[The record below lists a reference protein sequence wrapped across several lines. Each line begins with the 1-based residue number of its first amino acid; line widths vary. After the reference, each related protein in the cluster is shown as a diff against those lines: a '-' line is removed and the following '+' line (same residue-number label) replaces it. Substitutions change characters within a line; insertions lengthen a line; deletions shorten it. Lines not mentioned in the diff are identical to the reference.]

1 MHYIDET
8 LAKGIVKRDLRNW
21 KGNASEL
28 MKTLDVIARE
38 LNNFKTRDLREE
50 AIYKKIKKI
59 HFPFFHRYVPA
70 MHSNSYGVLS
80 KGHDSNGVGMSKNL
94 LKKCQDSESKL
105 LYEIHKQKN
114 SMVNVFVALDDAG
127 INPGSLV
134 ICIFDLHSKENECY
148 SVVNISRHC
157 LERVV
162 QRLGCQTLTDAL
174 DEILTGLVSLE
185 LTVRSFITRP
195 SERTGGK
202 NEFKIHVPTK
212 NGALLLKIENPKTP
226 CKDAFL
232 DSNLVTWINKWQFFD
247 EQEVTLKKFTF
258 VNFINYQLN
267 APNLI
272 YMQKDFQEKV
282 DNLRKDGDFSVEFL
296 INGFYYDSAE
306 VMNAI
311 NTGDYLDNIIAFERR

>member
-28 MKTLDVIARE
+28 MKTLEVIARG
-38 LNNFKTRDLREE
+38 LNSFKTRDLREE
-50 AIYKKIKKI
+50 AILKKIKQM

-80 KGHDSNGVGMSKNL
+80 KVHDSDCAVVSKKF

-134 ICIFDLHSKENECY
+134 ICIFDLHSKEKVCH
-148 SVVNISRHC
+148 SVANISRHC

-162 QRLGCQTLTDAL
+162 QRSGCQTLTDAL
-174 DEILTGLVSLE
+174 EEILTGLVSLE
-185 LTVRSFITRP
+185 LTVRSYITRP
-195 SERTGGK
+195 SERTNGK

-212 NGALLLKIENPKTP
+212 NGALLLKIEKPEMHD
-226 CKDAFL
+226 KDAFL
-232 DSNLVTWINKWQFFD
+232 NSNLVTWINKRQFFE
-247 EQEVTLKKFTF
+247 EQEVTLKHFTF

-267 APNLI
+267 APNLSD
-272 YMQKDFQEKV
+272 MQKDFQDKV
-282 DNLRKDGDFSVEFL
+282 DKLKIEGAFSVEFL

-311 NTGDYLDNIIAFERR
+311 NAGDYLDNIIAFERH

>member
-28 MKTLDVIARE
+28 MKTLEVIARG
-38 LNNFKTRDLREE
+38 LNSFKTRDLREE
-50 AIYKKIKKI
+50 AILKKIKQM

-80 KGHDSNGVGMSKNL
+80 KVHDSDCAGVSKKF

-134 ICIFDLHSKENECY
+134 ICIFDLHSKEKVCH

-162 QRLGCQTLTDAL
+162 QRSGCQTLTDAL
-174 DEILTGLVSLE
+174 EEILTGLVSLE
-185 LTVRSFITRP
+185 LTVRSYITRP
-195 SERTGGK
+195 SERTNGK

-212 NGALLLKIENPKTP
+212 NGALLLKIENPKMHD
-226 CKDAFL
+226 KDAFL
-232 DSNLVTWINKWQFFD
+232 NSNLITWINKRQFFE
-247 EQEVTLKKFTF
+247 EQEVTLKHFTF

-267 APNLI
+267 APNLTD
-272 YMQKDFQEKV
+272 MQKDFQDKV
-282 DNLRKDGDFSVEFL
+282 DKLKIDGAFSVEFL

-311 NTGDYLDNIIAFERR
+311 NAGDYLDNIIAFERH

>member
-1 MHYIDET
+1 MHYINET

-28 MKTLDVIARE
+28 MSTLEVIARG

-50 AIYKKIKKI
+50 AIFKKIKKI

-70 MHSNSYGVLS
+70 MHTNSYGVLS
-80 KGHDSNGVGMSKNL
+80 KVHDSDCVGASKKF
-94 LKKCQDSESKL
+94 LKKCQDTESKL

-114 SMVNVFVALDDAG
+114 SMVNVFVALDDVG

-134 ICIFDLHSKENECY
+134 ICMFDLHSNEKTCQ

-162 QRLGCQTLTDAL
+162 QRLGCQTLTDAIE
-174 DEILTGLVSLE
+174 EILTGLVSLE
-185 LTVRSFITRP
+185 LTVHSYITRP
-195 SERTGGK
+195 PERTNGK

-212 NGALLLKIENPKTP
+212 NGALLLKIENPKMP
-226 CKDAFL
+226 DKDAFL
-232 DSNLVTWINKWQFFD
+232 DSNLVTWINKRQFFD
-247 EQEVTLKKFTF
+247 EQEVTLKRFTF
-258 VNFINYQLN
+258 VNFVNYLLN
-267 APNLI
+267 APDLSH
-272 YMQKDFQEKV
+272 MQNDFQEKV
-282 DNLRKDGDFSVEFL
+282 DKLKTDSASSVEFL

-311 NTGDYLDNIIAFERR
+311 NTGDYLDNIIAFERL

>member
-1 MHYIDET
+1 MHYINET

-28 MKTLDVIARE
+28 MKTLGVIARG

-50 AIYKKIKKI
+50 AIFKKIKQM

-70 MHSNSYGVLS
+70 MHSNSYGILS
-80 KGHDSNGVGMSKNL
+80 KVHDSDCVGMSKKF

-134 ICIFDLHSKENECY
+134 ICIFDLHSKEKVCK

-162 QRLGCQTLTDAL
+162 QRLRCQTLTDAL
-174 DEILTGLVSLE
+174 EEILTGLVSLE
-185 LTVRSFITRP
+185 LTVRSYITRP
-195 SERTGGK
+195 SERTNGK

-226 CKDAFL
+226 DRDAFL
-232 DSNLVTWINKWQFFD
+232 DSNLVTWINKRQFFD
-247 EQEVTLKKFTF
+247 EQEVTLKHFTF
-258 VNFINYQLN
+258 VNFINYHLN
-267 APNLI
+267 APNLSH
-272 YMQKDFQEKV
+272 MQKDFQEKV
-282 DNLRKDGDFSVEFL
+282 DKLKIDGAFSVEFL

-306 VMNAI
+306 VINAI
-311 NTGDYLDNIIAFERR
+311 NTGDYLDNIIAFERL

>member
-21 KGNASEL
+21 KGSASEL
-28 MKTLDVIARE
+28 MKTIEVIARG
-38 LNNFKTRDLREE
+38 LNSFKTRDLREE
-50 AIYKKIKKI
+50 AILKKIKQM

-80 KGHDSNGVGMSKNL
+80 KVHDSDCARVSKKF

-134 ICIFDLHSKENECY
+134 ICIFDLHSKEKVCH
-148 SVVNISRHC
+148 SVANISRHC

-162 QRLGCQTLTDAL
+162 QRSGCQTLTDAL
-174 DEILTGLVSLE
+174 EEILTGLVSLE
-185 LTVRSFITRP
+185 LTVRSYITRP
-195 SERTGGK
+195 SERTNGK

-212 NGALLLKIENPKTP
+212 NGALLLKIENPKMHD
-226 CKDAFL
+226 KDGFL
-232 DSNLVTWINKWQFFD
+232 NSNLVTWINNRQFFE
-247 EQEVTLKKFTF
+247 EQEITLKHFTF

-267 APNLI
+267 APNLSD
-272 YMQKDFQEKV
+272 MQKDFQDKV
-282 DNLRKDGDFSVEFL
+282 DKLKIDGAFSVEFL

-311 NTGDYLDNIIAFERR
+311 NAGDYLDNIIAFERH

>member
-28 MKTLDVIARE
+28 MKTLEVIARG
-38 LNNFKTRDLREE
+38 LNSFKTRDLREE
-50 AIYKKIKKI
+50 AILKKIKQM

-80 KGHDSNGVGMSKNL
+80 KVHDSDCAVVSKKF

-134 ICIFDLHSKENECY
+134 ICIFDLHSKEKVCH
-148 SVVNISRHC
+148 SVANISRHC

-162 QRLGCQTLTDAL
+162 QRSGCQTLTDAL
-174 DEILTGLVSLE
+174 EEILTGLVSLE
-185 LTVRSFITRP
+185 LTVRSYITRP
-195 SERTGGK
+195 SERTNGK

-212 NGALLLKIENPKTP
+212 NGALLLKIEKPKMHD
-226 CKDAFL
+226 KDAFL
-232 DSNLVTWINKWQFFD
+232 NSNLVTWINKRQFFE
-247 EQEVTLKKFTF
+247 EQEVTLKHFTF

-267 APNLI
+267 APNLSD
-272 YMQKDFQEKV
+272 MQKDFQDKV
-282 DNLRKDGDFSVEFL
+282 DKLKIDGAFSVEFL

-311 NTGDYLDNIIAFERR
+311 NAGDYLDNIIAFERH